1 MAVAQPR
8 PPQPAADA
16 AGGGMSATAPS
27 AERIFT
33 LDIVRGVAVMGIL
46 AMNIVAFSMPGAA
59 YLNPMAYGT
68 QGPAD
73 LASWVFSFILI
84 DGKMR
89 GLFSFLFGA
98 SLLLVVERAEAGGRN
113 PAAVHYSRMSWLL
126 VFGLIHFY
134 LIWWGDIL
142 ALYAP
147 IGMVAYLFR
156 RFTPNRLLHVGAF
169 LILAQFALFALFTWS
184 LFQQEAAAAAPGASA
199 QALAT
204 WAETQDGI
212 GLYTPAR
219 LAEILANY
227 RGSWLEIVAANW
239 AHNATDPL
247 ETLWLFGGETL
258 AYMLFGMAALKSGFL
273 TGAWS
278 DRTYRRV
285 AAFGFG
291 IGIPAYALF
300 AWLILRDHFGVP
312 MLVAFSVAAPVL
324 TRPPMIVAIAALVIL
339 LTRRGGPLVQR
350 IAAAG
355 RAAFSNYLGTSILM
369 TALFYGWGLGL
380 FGDLSR
386 IQLWIP
392 VVAMWVLMLLW
403 PKPWLDRFN
412 YGPFEWLWRSLARWQ
427 LQPMRGQGRAPAR
440 ADYTITP

>member
-1 MAVAQPR
+1 MS
-8 PPQPAADA
+8 DA
-16 AGGGMSATAPS
+16 APAS
-27 AERIFT
+27 ERIAT

-46 AMNIVAFSMPGAA
+46 AMNIVGFAMPGAA

-98 SLLLVVERAEAGGRN
+98 SLLLVVERAEASGRN
-113 PAAVHYSRMSWLL
+113 PALVHYSRMFWLL

-142 ALYAP
+142 SLYAP
-147 IGMVAYLFR
+147 VGMIAFLFR
-156 RFTPNRLLHVGAF
+156 RFDTRRLLHVGAF
-169 LILAQFALFALFTWS
+169 LILAQFALFTLFTLN
-184 LFQQEAAAAAPGASA
+184 LFQQAAEAAAPGASA
-199 QALAT
+199 AT
-204 WAETQDGI
+204 IASWTDMQDGI
-212 GLYTPAR
+212 GLYPPAR
-219 LAEILANY
+219 LAEIIAGF
-227 RGSWLEIVAANW
+227 RGSWFGIVAANW
-239 AHNATDPL
+239 AENGAGPLTD
-247 ETLWLFGGETL
+247 LWEFGGETL

-278 DRTYRRV
+278 DRAYRRV
-285 AAFGFG
+285 AALGFG

-312 MLVAFSVAAPVL
+312 MLVACSIAAPVL
-324 TRPPMIVAIAALVIL
+324 TRPPMIVAIAASVIL
-339 LTRRGGPLVQR
+339 LTRGGGPLVQR
-350 IAAAG
+350 IVAAG

-369 TALFYGWGLGL
+369 TGLFYGWGFGL
-380 FGDLSR
+380 FGTLSR

-392 VVAMWVLMLLW
+392 VVTMWALILLW
-403 PKPWLDRFN
+403 SKPWLDRFN
-412 YGPFEWLWRSLARWQ
+412 YGPFEWLWRSLARWR
-427 LQPMRGQGRAPAR
+427 LQPMRKRAPPPAV
-440 ADYTITP
+440 AEEAVTS